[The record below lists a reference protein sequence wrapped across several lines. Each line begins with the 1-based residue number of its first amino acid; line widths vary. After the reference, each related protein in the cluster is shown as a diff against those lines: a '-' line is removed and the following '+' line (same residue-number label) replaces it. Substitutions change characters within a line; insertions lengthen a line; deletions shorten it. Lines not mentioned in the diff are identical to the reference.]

1 MRLLQKRRN
10 DWAHYPAVNHPDE
23 SCLGDKSE
31 AANSTDYQ
39 SPLHHADVAAV
50 DRGRRR
56 RAYRLRRFPLALLS
70 RSLASSN
77 GRLGALA
84 DPCSV
89 ARMSAGYDDTP
100 SPPSD
105 VDDAAEIPPFAEVGI

>member
-1 MRLLQKRRN
+1 MRLLQKRLD

-50 DRGRRR
+50 DRGD
-56 RAYRLRRFPLALLS
+56 AGVHTVSAGFRLRF
-70 RSLASSN
+70 
-77 GRLGALA
+77 
-84 DPCSV
+84 
-89 ARMSAGYDDTP
+89 
-100 SPPSD
+100 
-105 VDDAAEIPPFAEVGI
+105 